1 MKKSSPGM
9 LFLSVCILLR
19 YSPAFVPHTEPY
31 QPCSEWEIEEYRKA
45 NVYVFPDDIRDS
57 LYKYKATVIAW
68 PGIIQSHNFT
78 PCEDRVDLELIVEHH
93 YYDWLEDFSIQR
105 EKIFLSPRGE
115 GLFYAIWPLKKDVDI
130 EEFDKHD
137 LNGDLVIVYGYPDT
151 IFSDSTIMIRSTYIR
166 SFPEN
171 YFRTDIMD
179 YGRVY
184 EPVEKILKPR
194 QSHNFGEMCCMGCIG
209 VAGFGAI
216 ASLSFLDFGDE
227 ILGAYWMCG
236 ALTIGGGMFS
246 TDTWAPGPS
255 LAIPMAL
262 GLGALSYYD
271 FAYGDEHSDTELF
284 YVNALA
290 PWGIAFVAAV
300 SAAIF
305 PSCAFKESKKV
316 SLLTQ
321 QNGFKISV
329 RF

>member
-1 MKKSSPGM
+1 M

-19 YSPAFVPHTEPY
+19 CSPAFVPHTDSY
-31 QPCSEWEIEEYRKA
+31 QPCSEWEIEEYKKA

-57 LYKYKATVIAW
+57 LNKYRDTVVAW
-68 PGIIQSHNFT
+68 PGIIQAHNFA
-78 PCEDRVDLELIVEHH
+78 PYEDRVDLELVLEHH

-130 EEFDKHD
+130 EEFDKSV

-151 IFSDSTIMIRSTYIR
+151 IFSDSTIMVRSTYIR
-166 SFPEN
+166 SFLEN

-184 EPVEKILKPR
+184 EPITKILLKPR
-194 QSHNFGEMCCMGCIG
+194 QEHGFGEMCCMGCLG
-209 VAGFGAI
+209 LAGFSAI

-227 ILGAYWMCG
+227 ILGVYWACG

-246 TDTWAPGPS
+246 RDTWAPGPS

-271 FAYGDEHSDTELF
+271 FACGDERSDTELF
-284 YVNALA
+284 FVNALA
-290 PWGIAFVAAV
+290 PMGIAFVGGI

-305 PSCAFKESKKV
+305 PSYAFKESKKV
-316 SLLTQ
+316 SFQTQ
-321 QNGFKISV
+321 QNGIKISM